1 MLPISQPLCAA
12 LIMSRRVRHLPGNGN
27 GLYAIRLLLQGNID
41 FLYEHGRE
49 LQLIREHD
57 SACCLVMLL
66 ETVN

>member
-1 MLPISQPLCAA
+1 MIPISQPLCAA
-12 LIMSRRVRHLPGNGN
+12 LMSRRVRDLIGSN